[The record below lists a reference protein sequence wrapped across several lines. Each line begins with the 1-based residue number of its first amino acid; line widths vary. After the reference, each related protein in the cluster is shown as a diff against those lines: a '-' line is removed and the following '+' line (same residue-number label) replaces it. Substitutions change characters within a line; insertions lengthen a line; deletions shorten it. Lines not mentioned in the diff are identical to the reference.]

1 MEDVHLTVE
10 TTPSSVLVEES
21 GDGRRVE
28 FSFVIENGGPDDL
41 LLYAIDQD
49 VYDATG
55 GLIQQRSACVSV
67 RLGGGERR
75 TICNPLPEF
84 GQEIPLT
91 ALVYTFAFRGSDDKL
106 VRRTIGV
113 LPIQPAGRTQCPAPN
128 EQPALDDQTS
138 APTPRQLA
146 QAWFE
151 TLYALGVY
159 THPGAEAR

>member
-1 MEDVHLTVE
+1 MEGVHLTVE
-10 TTPSSVLVEES
+10 TTPRSVLVEES
-21 GDGRRVE
+21 GDSRLVE

-49 VYDATG
+49 VYDAQG
-55 GLIQQRSACVSV
+55 GLIQQRSAAVSV
-67 RLGGGERR
+67 RVGGRERR
-75 TICNPLPEF
+75 TIRNPLPEF
-84 GQEIPLT
+84 GQESPLA

-106 VRRTIGV
+106 VHRTIGV
-113 LPIQPAGRTQCPAPN
+113 LPVQPSGRTQYPPPN
-128 EQPALDDQTS
+128 EQPAADDQTRP
-138 APTPRQLA
+138 PTPRQLA